1 MRRIGWGALLA
12 LVTAF
17 VMPGQLLAEDG
28 VRYREEIK
36 SYSQRAIE
44 LTNHKQGDQ
53 LSTEMAQVKTWL
65 DEALVQLGK
74 ENFDNVKILV
84 QRARVQV
91 EWGEVFIAL
100 LDKRAAAN
108 AREAELLEARQALS
122 VAKAELQELENFE
135 AQLQQTI
142 ASKSKQ

>member
-1 MRRIGWGALLA
+1 LA